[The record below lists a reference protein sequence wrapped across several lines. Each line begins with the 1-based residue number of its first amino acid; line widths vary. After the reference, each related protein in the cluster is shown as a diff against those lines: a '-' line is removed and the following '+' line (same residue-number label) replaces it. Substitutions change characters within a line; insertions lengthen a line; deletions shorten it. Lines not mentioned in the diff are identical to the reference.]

1 MASQSA
7 LDVQAVSHRYG
18 NHTALHELTLQVATG
33 EIFALLGPNGSGKT
47 TLFRLIS
54 TLARVQSGDIWVFGQ
69 SVKNQIQAVRGALG
83 VVFQAP
89 SLDPKLTV
97 SENIDCHAA
106 LYGISGKELQLRK
119 QQVVEQFALQERL
132 ATPTEQLS
140 GGLKRRVELA
150 KVILHRPRL
159 LLMDEPSTGLDPA
172 ARLDL
177 WRILQDLQQFNQV
190 TVLMT
195 THILEEA
202 NKAQRIAIMHQGKIV
217 ALGQPGQL
225 RHSLGGQVLIIH
237 TTATAA
243 VLSWLSQRNIDAQQ
257 VDGQIRIACPEAAS
271 LVSPL
276 ASEFGERIESLT
288 LGQPSLED
296 VFIARTGHRFLQPDS
311 SLPITPNKKRR

>member
-1 MASQSA
+1 MAAESA

-18 NHTALHELTLQVATG
+18 THIALHEVNLQVCTG

-54 TLARVQSGDIWVFGQ
+54 TLARVQTGDIWVFGQ
-69 SVKNQIQAVRGALG
+69 SVKNQTQAVRSALG

-106 LYGISGKELQLRK
+106 LYGITGQDLQLRK
-119 QQVVEQFALQERL
+119 QQVIEQFALQERL

-177 WRILQDLQQFNQV
+177 WRILQELQQQSQV

-195 THILEEA
+195 THLLEEA
-202 NKAQRIAIMHQGKIV
+202 NKAQRIAIMHQGTMV
-217 ALGQPGQL
+217 ALGQPSEL
-225 RHSLGGQVLIIH
+225 RHGLGGQVLIIH
-237 TTATAA
+237 TADRAA
-243 VLSWLSQRNIDAQQ
+243 VLGWLSQRHMEAQQ
-257 VDGQIRIACPEAAS
+257 VDSQIRVACPDAAS

-296 VFIARTGHRFLQPDS
+296 VFIARTGHRFMQPDLS
-311 SLPITPNKKRR
+311 SPITPNKKRR